1 MNLFGFEIKRS
12 QPKDSELSPIKAD
25 VVDDHVTSTV
35 DTTPGSFQNSVRALT
50 IDTEFTNENN
60 LIEQYRSLMN
70 IPEVKRCVNEI
81 VAEAII
87 TPDVGKIV
95 KVVVDDV
102 NTSDDGKDKIN
113 DAFEYIYELLMFDRR
128 GHDIFRRWFVDGRI
142 NYFVG
147 IDAEKPSDGIQY
159 LQYVDP
165 RKIKKIKEVE
175 RLYDPKLKQVF
186 VKKAKTYFVY
196 NELGLGNKQS
206 TKQHGI
212 VTEDKILTD
221 DGVVY
226 VTSGDVD
233 PQCGFVIGHLHNAI
247 RVANNL
253 RMMEDS
259 ALIYRLARAPERRV
273 VYVDTGDLPKAKA
286 DAYVKSLADS
296 QRAKVVYDA
305 TTGDIKNDRKF
316 MALTEDFWIP
326 RKGGSTGTE
335 IQALP
340 GGQMVGEMGEAEYFK
355 EKLYIALGV
364 PQSRFQESTMFS
376 GGTQVTRDELRFSR
390 MIQQFRSSFSVL
402 FEELLRRQLVLT
414 NIISDADWD
423 VIKNQIRFEFAEDSH
438 FAEAIRQERLQ
449 TMSNVIQMLDQFV
462 GKYFSREYVFKHV
475 IGMNEEEM
483 KEQLKLI
490 DADKSLNTTDEDQ
503 YESVQSVSDTLEEQF
518 NEFMQPLIESY
529 K

>member
-95 KVVVDDV
+95 KVVLDDV

-175 RLYDPKLKQVF
+175 RLYDPKLKQVV

-196 NELGLGNKQS
+196 NE
-206 TKQHGI
+206 
-212 VTEDKILTD
+212 
-221 DGVVY
+221 
-226 VTSGDVD
+226 
-233 PQCGFVIGHLHNAI
+233 
-247 RVANNL
+247 
-253 RMMEDS
+253 
-259 ALIYRLARAPERRV
+259 
-273 VYVDTGDLPKAKA
+273 
-286 DAYVKSLADS
+286 
-296 QRAKVVYDA
+296 
-305 TTGDIKNDRKF
+305 
-316 MALTEDFWIP
+316 
-326 RKGGSTGTE
+326 
-335 IQALP
+335 
-340 GGQMVGEMGEAEYFK
+340 
-355 EKLYIALGV
+355 
-364 PQSRFQESTMFS
+364 
-376 GGTQVTRDELRFSR
+376 
-390 MIQQFRSSFSVL
+390 
-402 FEELLRRQLVLT
+402 
-414 NIISDADWD
+414 
-423 VIKNQIRFEFAEDSH
+423 
-438 FAEAIRQERLQ
+438 
-449 TMSNVIQMLDQFV
+449 
-462 GKYFSREYVFKHV
+462 
-475 IGMNEEEM
+475 
-483 KEQLKLI
+483 
-490 DADKSLNTTDEDQ
+490 
-503 YESVQSVSDTLEEQF
+503 
-518 NEFMQPLIESY
+518 
-529 K
+529 

>member
-1 MNLFGFEIKRS
+1 
-12 QPKDSELSPIKAD
+12 
-25 VVDDHVTSTV
+25 
-35 DTTPGSFQNSVRALT
+35 
-50 IDTEFTNENN
+50 
-60 LIEQYRSLMN
+60 
-70 IPEVKRCVNEI
+70 
-81 VAEAII
+81 
-87 TPDVGKIV
+87 
-95 KVVVDDV
+95 
-102 NTSDDGKDKIN
+102 
-113 DAFEYIYELLMFDRR
+113 
-128 GHDIFRRWFVDGRI
+128 
-142 NYFVG
+142 
-147 IDAEKPSDGIQY
+147 
-159 LQYVDP
+159 
-165 RKIKKIKEVE
+165 
-175 RLYDPKLKQVF
+175 
-186 VKKAKTYFVY
+186 
-196 NELGLGNKQS
+196 
-206 TKQHGI
+206 
-212 VTEDKILTD
+212 
-221 DGVVY
+221 
-226 VTSGDVD
+226 
-233 PQCGFVIGHLHNAI
+233 
-247 RVANNL
+247 
-253 RMMEDS
+253 MMEDS